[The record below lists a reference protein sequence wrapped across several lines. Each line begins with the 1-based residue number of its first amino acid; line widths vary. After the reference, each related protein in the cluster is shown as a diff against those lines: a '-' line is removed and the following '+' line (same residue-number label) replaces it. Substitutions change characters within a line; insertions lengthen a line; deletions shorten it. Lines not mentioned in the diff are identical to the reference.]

1 MAKSKQ
7 PQRPVLPSVLDRLF
21 DDAPSVGSEPAPS
34 VRALGEALRDAV
46 RRDLEHLLNTRQRC
60 KPQPGGLE
68 ELEASSFEYGIPDLT
83 GTNLTSKGRRKRY
96 LRDIEELI
104 KRFEPRFASVKVTPL
119 GKKESLERG
128 LEFRIDAVLRVEP
141 APESVLYDSQIDVL
155 TRSFRVKI

>member
-1 MAKSKQ
+1 MAKHKQ
-7 PQRPVLPSVLDRLF
+7 RERAALPSVLDRLF
-21 DDAPSVGSEPAPS
+21 DDAPGVSSEPPPS
-34 VRALGEALRDAV
+34 MRALGEALRDAV
-46 RRDLEHLLNTRQRC
+46 RRDLENLLNTRRRC
-60 KPQPGGLE
+60 LPTPEGLE

-83 GTNLTSKGRRKRY
+83 GTNLASQGRRKRY

-104 KRFEPRFASVKVTPL
+104 KRFEPRFSSIKVTPL
-119 GKKESLERG
+119 EREGTVDRG